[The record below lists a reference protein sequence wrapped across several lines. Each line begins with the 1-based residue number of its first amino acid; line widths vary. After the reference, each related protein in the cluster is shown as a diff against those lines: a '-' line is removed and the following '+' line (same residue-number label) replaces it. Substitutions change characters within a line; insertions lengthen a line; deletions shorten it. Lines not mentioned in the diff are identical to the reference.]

1 MHDSQELGGQICTRG
16 RGVGP
21 LWQPGGEPKGP
32 LSTRSQAQIL
42 APAAGNW
49 TWDCGAPCATATP
62 CLVREKHLHA
72 SQGLIYPRP
81 RHQPRWNGDR
91 RVHTPSTFCRSKT
104 IPIDLS
110 TPLSPHP
117 RHDQK
122 QLQSCRWRSQDS
134 AIGIRCRKTN
144 ARLQRSMFYS
154 KRLGR
159 GCQSHWVSL
168 LEFVMKEPTMQSSI
182 PMIQCHPCRLGGSS
196 VKSSECA
203 RWWCTSSSI
212 ATWN

>member
-110 TPLSPHP
+110 TPPSPHP
-117 RHDQK
+117 CHDQNNFNPAGGGRK
-122 QLQSCRWRSQDS
+122 TRRQRGVAGRK
-134 AIGIRCRKTN
+134 IGIRCRKTN
-144 ARLQRSMFYS
+144 ARLILF
-154 KRLGR
+154 LEGTILL
-159 GCQSHWVSL
+159 SL
-168 LEFVMKEPTMQSSI
+168 FL
-182 PMIQCHPCRLGGSS
+182 
-196 VKSSECA
+196 
-203 RWWCTSSSI
+203 
-212 ATWN
+212 